1 MPRLLQPIS
10 IHASLLAVSLAILG
24 CQSAGPTTA
33 GQPSATQVETR
44 EAIFHMEGMTCAS
57 CNVTVKVAAEK
68 VPGVQSARADAET
81 GRAWVTYDPVTTT
94 PAQIAAAISETGYQA
109 TPIEESTTEKPAA
122 PPPPPANVSQE
133 AACKVLKQGVYGLWP
148 DLGRAPRSH
157 EIAKALAMNE
167 LDVVRALDA
176 LASDDLPC
184 GHVER
189 AHESDRIV
197 FAWPLSNVPTE
208 YIVKLEGKQ
217 PVYGRCAIDALG
229 VSAMYGKPVEIEAT
243 SVGSGTPI
251 RIRVNGDRIELAEPA
266 DAVVWVREQ
275 KCSCDEMVLF
285 ANKAELEGWRRR
297 LEKPEGHTLT
307 LADAT
312 MYGVR
317 TFGDRLR

>member
-1 MPRLLQPIS
+1 MPRPLHVIS
-10 IHASLLAVSLAILG
+10 IHAILLAASLAILG
-24 CQSAGPTTA
+24 CQSSRPADA
-33 GQPSATQVETR
+33 GQAAAAQAETR
-44 EAIFHMEGMTCAS
+44 EAIFQMEGMTCAS

-68 VPGVQSARADAET
+68 VPGVQSARADA
-81 GRAWVTYDPVTTT
+81 GRAWVTYDPTATT

-109 TPIEESTTEKPAA
+109 TPIEGTATEKPAA
-122 PPPPPANVSQE
+122 PPAPPTNVPQE
-133 AACKVLKQGVYGLWP
+133 TACKVLKQGVYGLWP
-148 DLGRAPRSH
+148 ELGRAPRAH
-157 EIAKALAMNE
+157 EIAKALGMNE

-176 LASDDLPC
+176 LTSDDLPC
-184 GHVER
+184 GHIER

-208 YIVKLEGKQ
+208 YIVKIQGKQ

-251 RIRVNGDRIELAEPA
+251 RIGVNGDRIEHAEPA

-285 ANKAELEGWRRR
+285 ANKAELEDWRRR
-297 LEKPEGHTLT
+297 LGKPEGHTLS

-317 TFGDRLR
+317 TFGERLR